1 MREILMQF
9 LSEFDELNEN
19 QVQDL
24 ANNLE
29 IIEIK
34 KDNILVHEGEVC
46 NVCYFV
52 LKGCLHQYI
61 LKDGAEKT
69 IGIYTESQAVNYY
82 SDTGEKQKSESFL
95 TSIEDSVLL
104 IGKPEKDKELYSR
117 FPVLAEITRNMI
129 EADFGETQKTL
140 AKYIT
145 SSPEERYLNI
155 LNERT
160 DLFQRVP
167 QYIIASFLG
176 VTPESLSRIRKRLVK
191 KQKNN

>member
-61 LKDGAEKT
+61 LKDGAEKDYWY
-69 IGIYTESQAVNYY
+69 IYR
-82 SDTGEKQKSESFL
+82 
-95 TSIEDSVLL
+95 
-104 IGKPEKDKELYSR
+104 KPGS
-117 FPVLAEITRNMI
+117 
-129 EADFGETQKTL
+129 
-140 AKYIT
+140 
-145 SSPEERYLNI
+145 
-155 LNERT
+155 
-160 DLFQRVP
+160 
-167 QYIIASFLG
+167 
-176 VTPESLSRIRKRLVK
+176 
-191 KQKNN
+191 

>member
-1 MREILMQF
+1 MEW
-9 LSEFDELNEN
+9 LN
-19 QVQDL
+19 
-24 ANNLE
+24 
-29 IIEIK
+29 I
-34 KDNILVHEGEVC
+34 
-46 NVCYFV
+46 
-52 LKGCLHQYI
+52 
-61 LKDGAEKT
+61 
-69 IGIYTESQAVNYY
+69 
-82 SDTGEKQKSESFL
+82 QKSL
-95 TSIEDSVLL
+95 MNKKYDTTTTAI
-104 IGKPEKDKELYSR
+104 KPEKDKELYSR

-155 LNERT
+155 LNERP